1 MTPVVMR
8 AAACELVLLV
18 CTLTA
23 THAQNAEPDLTTLQ
37 IEDLMNVDVT
47 SASRK
52 EQKLSEVPAAVFV
65 ITKEDIQ
72 RSGATNIP
80 DLLRMVPGLE
90 VAQINPSTW
99 AISAR
104 GFNGQYSNQLLVLI
118 DGRTVYTPIF
128 SGVYWDAQDVAL
140 ELIERI
146 EIIRGPGAAIWGAN
160 AVNGVINIISKN
172 AKDTQSGMATVSG
185 GTLEHGSGEL
195 RYGGRLGGHRVY
207 RIFADGFQMGHYLT
221 PDHQNGQDDW
231 YRFHGGFRLDADVSG
246 KDSLTIEGEAL
257 RGNEGERDASIISVG
272 PPVNGILDLRSVFSG
287 WNVLARWKRVLS
299 PGSETSLQ
307 VYFDRSNRLNE
318 TYAFG
323 LNTLDLDFQH
333 HWNWSR
339 RQDLVWGLGF
349 RNNADDTAATLRV
362 LFSPPDLTTQ
372 IYSAFVQDEIAIRPN
387 HLYINLGTKF
397 EHEYYNGFN
406 LQPTARIRW
415 SPDDRDMLWAAISA
429 AQSTPSR
436 VQTSVRFNYAA
447 YPGPGGLPILIS
459 LFGNPNLE
467 NERLTATEAG
477 FRKQWST
484 VLSFEATAF
493 FNQYRDLTTE
503 ETGSQ
508 VLEADPPPEHLLVP
522 TYLGNLMHGE
532 THGMEAFANVRLA
545 NRWTLSPGYT
555 FLAAHL
561 HANVGGTDL
570 TAAPE
575 TEGGSPRHQA
585 ELRSEMN
592 LPRHWEWTTLA
603 YFVGRLTAPG
613 IPSYTRLDTNLTWQ
627 VSDKISLG
635 LVGQNLLRNLHQEY
649 AGPDLTVL
657 PSLVRRSG
665 YARLTWRF

>member
-1 MTPVVMR
+1 MKPVVMR

-18 CTLTA
+18 SALTA
-23 THAQNAEPDLTTLQ
+23 AHPQKAEPDLTTLQ
-37 IEDLMNVDVT
+37 LEDLMNVDVT

-104 GFNGQYSNQLLVLI
+104 GFNGQYSNKLLVLI

-140 ELIERI
+140 DLIERI

-172 AKDTQSGMATVSG
+172 ARATQNGMATASV
-185 GTLEHGSGEL
+185 GTLEHGAGEV
-195 RYGGRLGGHRVY
+195 RYGGLMGGYGAY

-221 PDHQNGQDDW
+221 PAHQNGKDDW
-231 YRFHGGFRLDADVSG
+231 YRFHGGFRLDANVSG

-257 RGNEGERDASIISVG
+257 RGNAGEMDYTIVSIS
-272 PPVNGILDLRSVFSG
+272 PPVNAVLDLRNVFSE
-287 WNVLARWKRVLS
+287 WSVLSRWKRVQS
-299 PGSETSLQ
+299 PGSATSLQ
-307 VYFDRSNRLNE
+307 VYFDRSSRGNG
-318 TYAFG
+318 TYGIG

-333 HWNWSR
+333 HWSWGR

-349 RNNADDTAATLRV
+349 RNNSDDTAATLRV
-362 LFSPPDLTTQ
+362 SFSPNDLTTR
-372 IYSAFVQDEIAIRPN
+372 IYSAFVQDQIAIVPG
-387 HLYINLGTKF
+387 HLYLSLGSKF

-415 SPDDRDMLWAAISA
+415 SPDDREIFWAAISA

-436 VQTSVRFNYAA
+436 ANTAVRLNYAA
-447 YPGPGGLPILIS
+447 YPGPDGLPILMS

-477 FRKQWST
+477 FRKQWSAAFS
-484 VLSFEATAF
+484 LDAAAF
-493 FNQYRDLTTE
+493 FNRYRDLTSQE
-503 ETGSQ
+503 PGSP
-508 VLEADPPPEHLLVP
+508 VLEADPSPEHLLMP
-522 TYLGNLMHGE
+522 TYLGNSLHGE
-532 THGMEAFANVRLA
+532 THGLEAFANVRLA
-545 NRWTLSPGYT
+545 SRWTVSPGYT
-555 FLAAHL
+555 FLTMHL
-561 HANVGGTDL
+561 HPNAGSTDL
-570 TAAPE
+570 ITGPE
-575 TEGGSPRHQA
+575 TEGGSPERQA
-585 ELRSEMN
+585 QLRSQVN
-592 LPRHWEWTTLA
+592 LPKHWEWTTSA
-603 YFVGRLTAPG
+603 YFVGRLVAPRV
-613 IPSYTRLDTNLTWQ
+613 PSYTRLDTNLAWQ
-627 VSDKISLG
+627 FSDKISLG

-649 AGPDLTVL
+649 SGPDLTVL
-657 PSLVRRSG
+657 PSLVRRSA
-665 YARLTWRF
+665 YAGLTWRF

>member
-1 MTPVVMR
+1 MKPVVMR

-18 CTLTA
+18 CALSA
-23 THAQNAEPDLTTLQ
+23 ALAQNAEPDLTTLQ

-104 GFNGQYSNQLLVLI
+104 GFNGQYSNKLLVLI
-118 DGRTVYTPIF
+118 DERTVYTPIF

-140 ELIERI
+140 DLIERI

-172 AKDTQSGMATVSG
+172 AKDTQSGMATASG
-185 GTLEHGSGEL
+185 GTLEHGAGGV
-195 RYGGRLGGHRVY
+195 RYGGLMGGHGVY
-207 RIFADGFQMGHYLT
+207 RIFADGFEMGHYLT
-221 PDHQNGQDDW
+221 PDHQNGKDDW
-231 YRFHGGFRLDADVSG
+231 HRFHGGFRVDADVSG
-246 KDSLTIEGEAL
+246 KDSLTIEGETL
-257 RGNEGERDASIISVG
+257 RGNAGERDATLVSIS
-272 PPVNGILDLRSVFSG
+272 PPVNAILDLRNVFSG
-287 WNVLARWKRVLS
+287 WSVLARWKRVLS

-307 VYFDRSNRLNE
+307 VYFDRSNRGNG
-318 TYAFG
+318 TYAIG

-333 HWNWSR
+333 HWNWGR
-339 RQDLVWGLGF
+339 RQDVVWGLGF

-362 LFSPPDLTTQ
+362 SFSPPDLTTQ
-372 IYSAFVQDEIAIRPN
+372 IFSAFVQDEIAIRPN
-387 HLYINLGTKF
+387 RLYLSLGTKL

-436 VQTSVRFNYAA
+436 VYTAVRINYAA
-447 YPGPGGLPILIS
+447 YPGPDGLPILIS
-459 LFGNPNLE
+459 LFGNPNMK

-477 FRKQWST
+477 FRKQLST
-484 VLSFEATAF
+484 VLSFEAATF
-493 FNQYRDLTTE
+493 FNQYRDLTSE
-503 ETGSQ
+503 ETGPP
-508 VLEADPPPEHLLVP
+508 VLEADPPPEHLLMP
-522 TYLGNLMHGE
+522 TYLGNLLHGE
-532 THGMEAFANVRLA
+532 THGLEAFANVRLA
-545 NRWTLSPGYT
+545 SRWTLSPGYT
-555 FLAAHL
+555 FLTAHL
-561 HANVGGTDL
+561 HPNVGSTDL
-570 TAAPE
+570 TTGPE
-575 TEGGSPRHQA
+575 TEGGNPEQQA
-585 ELRSEMN
+585 ELRSQVN
-592 LPRHWEWTTLA
+592 LPRHWEWTTSA
-603 YFVGRLTAPG
+603 YFVGRLIAPK
-613 IPSYTRLDTNLTWQ
+613 IPSYTRLDTNLAWQ
-627 VSDKISLG
+627 LSDKISLG

-657 PSLVRRSG
+657 PSLVRRSA